1 MPYESMHHHQSAA
14 AAVAAGTTP
23 NGMLDALSLQLRDAE
38 MRRTEIERAHQE
50 TLAQIRNLS
59 GSARPDAE
67 AVENL
72 QSRAR
77 ELEKKVALENVRCEE
92 LQIELTSALKAKQ
105 ASRSACSGMGSVSSG
120 GGATIPTSA
129 SSSTVTWAPTISHQ
143 DQGSE
148 IDIIMAKIEQVFK
161 CNKSPRSA
169 NGI

>member
-14 AAVAAGTTP
+14 AAVAAGTAP
-23 NGMLDALSLQLRDAE
+23 NGMLDSLSLQLRDSE

-77 ELEKKVALENVRCEE
+77 ELEKKVSLENVHCEE
-92 LQIELTSALKAKQ
+92 LQIELTAALKAK
-105 ASRSACSGMGSVSSG
+105 AARSGQSSHMGSGATGSG
-120 GGATIPTSA
+120 GGPIPTSA

-148 IDIIMAKIEQVFK
+148 IDIIMAKIEQVK
-161 CNKSPRSA
+161 GSQKQPGN
-169 NGI
+169 

>member
-14 AAVAAGTTP
+14 AAVAAGVAP
-23 NGMLDALSLQLRDAE
+23 SSMLDALSLQLRDAE

-59 GSARPDAE
+59 GSARPDTE

-77 ELEKKVALENVRCEE
+77 ELEKKVALENVHCEE
-92 LQIELTSALKAKQ
+92 LQIELTAALKAKAQ
-105 ASRSACSGMGSVSSG
+105 RSTSSNVCATSISTSSAY
-120 GGATIPTSA
+120 GAGQHSSIPTSA

-148 IDIIMAKIEQVFK
+148 IDIIMAKIEQV
-161 CNKSPRSA
+161 R
-169 NGI
+169 